1 MLGVGIFLNPR
12 LVAAEVSSLPA
23 FFAMWL
29 LGGLVAFAGAAAFAE
44 MGAMF
49 PQTGGEYVFLRRA
62 FGPSVSM
69 AAGWT
74 IAVIV
79 FPGSIAA
86 MAVAV
91 AEYQLL
97 PLLKGAG
104 VTLPGILDTPREL
117 AYLTVFLFSL
127 LNIAGARFSAR
138 AQAVLTMTPVFFFAA
153 IAIAGSGTVPQATSA
168 VAHASDS
175 GFMGGFSAAFV
186 AVYFAYSGWNAVVY
200 VAGEV
205 ERPRRNVPLA
215 LLVGTLSVTVLYALL
230 CIFFVRTLGLAGVAE
245 AHEAG
250 SAAAVAAF
258 GEGATVPIT
267 ALIAIAIL
275 ASINGTVMGGA
286 RVSWAMAK
294 DRVLPEPAGR
304 LNSLGVPHVALWLQ
318 AGVAVVLIAT
328 GGFEELLQ
336 LTSVTMLIIGAAA
349 VLALFKFRH
358 SDPDRERPFR
368 TPLYPVLPATY
379 VVLSSFVIA
388 YLMWDAASK
397 VASGGEHA
405 QQAVYILIGAI
416 GFVAA
421 VAGHSVWS
429 RFRRSAGA

>member
-86 MAVAV
+86 MTVAV
-91 AEYQLL
+91 AEYQLV
-97 PLLKGAG
+97 PLLRGAD
-104 VTLPGILDTPREL
+104 VSLPGILDSPRATAFAL
-117 AYLTVFLFSL
+117 VLLFSL
-127 LNIAGARFSAR
+127 MNVAGARFSAG
-138 AQAVLTMTPVFFFAA
+138 AQAVLTMAPVFFFAA
-153 IAIAGSGTVPQATSA
+153 IAIAGSGTTPAAAAAGHT
-168 VAHASDS
+168 SDS

-186 AVYFAYSGWNAVVY
+186 AVYFAYSGWNAVAY
-200 VAGEV
+200 VGGEV
-205 ERPRRNVPLA
+205 RRPRRNVPLA
-215 LLVGTLSVTVLYALL
+215 LLAGTLTVTLLYALL
-230 CIFFVRTLGLAGVAE
+230 CFFFVHTLGLAGVA
-245 AHEAG
+245 AADEAG
-250 SAAAVAAF
+250 STAAIAAF
-258 GEGATVPIT
+258 GPRAAVPVT
-267 ALIAIAIL
+267 ALIAVAIL

-294 DRVLPEPAGR
+294 DRVLPEPVGR
-304 LNSLGVPHVALWLQ
+304 LNSHGVPHVALWLQ
-318 AGVAVVLIAT
+318 AGVALVLIAT

-349 VLALFKFRH
+349 VLALFKFRY
-358 SDPDRERPFR
+358 SEPERERPFR
-368 TPLYPVLPATY
+368 TPLYPLLPATY
-379 VVLSSFVIA
+379 VALSGFVIGH
-388 YLMWDAASK
+388 LMWDAVNK
-397 VASGGEHA
+397 LASGGEHA
-405 QQAVYILIGAI
+405 EHAVYILIGVI

-421 VAGHSVWS
+421 VALHTVWS
-429 RFRRSAGA
+429 RFRSSAGA